1 MTDHQCSLVNL
12 TASSPA
18 NWILDLI
25 LDQEDTQV
33 HDENYNL
40 NLKTKYYNAT
50 VKLKHFTYADLSN
63 KQCQHFECTEALLLY
78 CDTTSDSL
86 EKAEDVWILAKEHD
100 PAVCLLIVDSTE
112 ERVEE
117 GAGQVSRT
125 EIVSWCLKHNFE
137 LIESDEVDE
146 SEPGEI
152 GDIVGKCRILE
163 ALKSHTWS
171 TMQIIP
177 SPADQQ
183 KQEKKESQNL
193 EESIDSFEV
202 LFAELATIKAKADNL
217 PPDERK
223 AYAEKIALSFYAAM
237 GGSDDED

>member
-25 LDQEDTQV
+25 LNQSDTQV
-33 HDENYNL
+33 HGENYNL
-40 NLKTKYYNAT
+40 NLKTKYYNAS
-50 VKLKHFTYADLSN
+50 VKLKHFSYTDLSN
-63 KQCQHFECTEALLLY
+63 KQCQYFESTEALLLY
-78 CDTTSDSL
+78 CDATNDSL
-86 EKAEDVWILAKEHD
+86 EKAEHVWTLAKEND

-112 ERVEE
+112 EKVEE
-117 GAGQVSRT
+117 GRGLVSRT
-125 EIVSWCLKHNFE
+125 EIVSWCLQHNFE

-146 SEPGEI
+146 SEAGEI
-152 GDIVGKCRILE
+152 GDIVGKSRILE

-171 TMQIIP
+171 TMQIIQ
-177 SPADQQ
+177 SPTDQQ
-183 KQEKKESQNL
+183 KQEKKQSQNL